1 VKPINASKNN
11 MIDKTKTLKKLELLR
26 AIAAIAGPIAAP
38 RVAKDVPAAT
48 MLPFLSKFANNV
60 VMKVRQYDQEA
71 PMKHSSIKNQKKVF
85 VDKSKAKLRI
95 EIKIPISN
103 GGTVPNLCPIKIIIK
118 AAGIPIIVDQNKAI
132 PI

>member
-1 VKPINASKNN
+1 

-60 VMKVRQYDQEA
+60 VMKVRQYAQEA

-118 AAGIPIIVDQNKAI
+118 AAGIPIIVAQNKAI

>member
-1 VKPINASKNN
+1 

-118 AAGIPIIVDQNKAI
+118 AAGIPIIVAQNKAI

>member
-1 VKPINASKNN
+1 

-60 VMKVRQYDQEA
+60 VMKVRQNDQEA

>member
-1 VKPINASKNN
+1 

-60 VMKVRQYDQEA
+60 VMKVRQSDQEA
-71 PMKHSSIKNQKKVF
+71 PMRHSPIKNQKKVL
-85 VDKSKAKLRI
+85 S
-95 EIKIPISN
+95 
-103 GGTVPNLCPIKIIIK
+103 
-118 AAGIPIIVDQNKAI
+118 
-132 PI
+132 

>member
-1 VKPINASKNN
+1 